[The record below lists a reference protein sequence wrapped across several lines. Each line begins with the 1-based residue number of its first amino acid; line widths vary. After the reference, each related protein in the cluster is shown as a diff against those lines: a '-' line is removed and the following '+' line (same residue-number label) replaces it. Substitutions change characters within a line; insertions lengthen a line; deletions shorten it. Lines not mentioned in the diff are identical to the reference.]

1 MDWWR
6 KTLPPQH
13 HHPYRSILILPTG
26 RICTTIKSFLKDD
39 SGVTVLR
46 EISYWQL
53 ISPCK
58 ILITYY
64 PQVFHYPIPTTP
76 SPQPTHT
83 GERVVDRS
91 HYILETVKGEWLAL
105 IFENNQRKNS
115 HTSSYPVSTLKM
127 CLEIFPRRHERPII
141 KERVLF
147 ISVVGFLMS
156 VPQWNLRRHLRFQL

>member
-1 MDWWR
+1 MKESLTTPTSSPLPFPIYLLGEFVQQSRVSWR
-6 KTLPPQH
+6 MIQGWQCWENL
-13 HHPYRSILILPTG
+13 
-26 RICTTIKSFLKDD
+26 
-39 SGVTVLR
+39 V
-46 EISYWQL
+46 YWQL

-58 ILITYY
+58 ILITHY
-64 PQVFHYPIPTTP
+64 PQVFHYPLPTPP

-91 HYILETVKGEWLAL
+91 HYILDTVKGEWLAL
-105 IFENNQRKNS
+105 LFENNQRKNS

-127 CLEIFPRRHERPII
+127 CLEIFPSRHERPII

-156 VPQWNLRRHLRFQL
+156 VPRWNLRRHLQFQL